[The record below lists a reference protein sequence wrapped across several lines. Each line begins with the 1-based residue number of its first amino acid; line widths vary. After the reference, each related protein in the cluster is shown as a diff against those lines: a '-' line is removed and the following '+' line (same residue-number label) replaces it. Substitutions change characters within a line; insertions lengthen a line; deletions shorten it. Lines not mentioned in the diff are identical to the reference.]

1 MQVYPTLPEHL
12 NEVTRC
18 HMACFPGSF
27 GTRLGYHY
35 ARRSLEWF
43 LAGDNRFLF
52 HVCSNEKI
60 IGYCGGFQSSGIGDG
75 STSGIM
81 QYAMKEA
88 VKGALKKPYMVFHP
102 DIVGAYPLIFKN
114 IFRKIFKRKRKTG
127 TPVQVNSVQP
137 KMGLVVIGVHPL
149 HRGQG
154 CFELLMQHFE
164 AECHKRNIEKI
175 TLSVKPAN
183 ARAIAAYS
191 KAGWQIASQTNKA
204 IDMYKIIVAADA

>member
-1 MQVYPTLPEHL
+1 MQVYPTLPDQLDEIA
-12 NEVTRC
+12 RC

-27 GTRLGYHY
+27 GTKLGYHY

-52 HVCSNEKI
+52 HVCLNEKI
-60 IGYCGGFQSSGIGDG
+60 IGYCGGFQSTGIGDG
-75 STSGIM
+75 STSGMM

-88 VKGALKKPYMVFHP
+88 VKGVLKKPYLIFHP

-114 IFRKIFKRKRKTG
+114 IFRKVFKTKKKIAM
-127 TPVQVNSVQP
+127 PAHVNNMQP
-137 KMGLVVIGVHPL
+137 KIGLVVIGVDPL
-149 HRGQG
+149 YRGQG
-154 CFELLMQHFE
+154 CFELLMQYFE
-164 AECHKRNIEKI
+164 AESHKRNIQKI

-191 KAGWQIASQTNKA
+191 KTGWQIASQTNKA
-204 IDMYKIIVAADA
+204 IDMFKIIAADA